1 MSKLKIKGF
10 TLIELIMVMLI
21 VGILAAVALPKF
33 LDLSDDAHIASAKGV
48 KGAFSSAV
56 QIYHA
61 SWLARNKASPVTLD
75 EGSTVYT
82 SSKGWP
88 AATTANTGN
97 EDVNTAAECLEV
109 WNAILTSPP
118 TADVAAGA
126 GVEYVAS
133 VNANTTC
140 QYTKTVGTDT
150 YVISYNILT
159 GTVSLTL
166 P

>member
-1 MSKLKIKGF
+1 MSKLKITGF

-33 LDLSDDAHIASAKGV
+33 LDLSDDSHVASAKGV
-48 KGAFSSAV
+48 KGAMSSAV

-61 SWLARNKASPVTLD
+61 SWLARNNASPVTLD
-75 EGSTVYT
+75 EGVAVYT
-82 SSKGWP
+82 SSNGWP
-88 AATTANTGN
+88 ASTAALTTA
-97 EDVNTAAECLEV
+97 DQVTAAECLLV
-109 WNAILTSPP
+109 WDAILTSPP
-118 TADVAAGA
+118 TAAVAPGA
-126 GVEYVAS
+126 GVEYVSS

-159 GTVSLTL
+159 GVVNLTL